1 MKKLLLLSLVLAS
14 VGLQAAS
21 FLHRTQGH
29 DAGKVP
35 DAKMVPKT
43 RVHRYHGPG
52 RSVPQEPRFDYAAAY
67 EELEGEYKYL
77 ERRVYRLEAHMNRI
91 ADAWME
97 EKKVAPE
104 PERPV
109 MELRRK

>member
-14 VGLQAAS
+14 VGLQAVKKTVDMPDHTETS
-21 FLHRTQGH
+21 RTWLPLH
-29 DAGKVP
+29 K
-35 DAKMVPKT
+35 
-43 RVHRYHGPG
+43 
-52 RSVPQEPRFDYAAAY
+52 EPRFDSAAAY